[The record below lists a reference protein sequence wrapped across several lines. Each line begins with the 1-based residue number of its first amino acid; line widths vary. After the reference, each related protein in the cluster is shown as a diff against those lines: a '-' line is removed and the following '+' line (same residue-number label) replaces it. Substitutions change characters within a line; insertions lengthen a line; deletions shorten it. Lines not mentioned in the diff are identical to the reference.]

1 MNIKIDNEKMR
12 DFVIDMLTLALTD
25 YVENHNYINE
35 LNNNKNHKEE
45 PS

>member
-12 DFVIDMLTLALTD
+12 DFVIDMLAIALED
-25 YVENHNYINE
+25 YVENHNYTNE
-35 LNNNKNHKEE
+35 LNKSKNHKEE

>member
-25 YVENHNYINE
+25 YVENRNCIKE
-35 LNNNKNHKEE
+35 LNNKKHKEE